1 MPWRL
6 GEGEHW
12 GGEGHFLEES
22 VGQKLWKKRMEK
34 EDGKGTVVRSRLERE
49 SWFITIG

>member
-1 MPWRL
+1 MEIRGRGAL
-6 GEGEHW
+6 GRCGALS
-12 GGEGHFLEES
+12 GGECRAET
-22 VGQKLWKKRMEK
+22 VEK